1 MQLHPLPGSLTANW
15 GKKAKTW
22 FCLFRSIYK
31 KEGLPFALVPCWKP
45 ADERAVL
52 LYRIR
57 KGRPLR
63 RREGRL
69 ACRSLRC
76 APCAARRSFYILYII
91 KRKGPRV
98 RSPAQLEEKGR
109 VYARCAV
116 LAKRREM
123 AAKERP
129 AYGGALCAFVRV
141 RSDLVLALVVG
152 DDRAPHG
159 EGVIRFGDVQVV
171 HRVVRRRAAPIL
183 VALLAV
189 GDGKSL
195 KVHLAGALV
204 KVV

>member
-1 MQLHPLPGSLTANW
+1 M
-15 GKKAKTW
+15 
-22 FCLFRSIYK
+22 
-31 KEGLPFALVPCWKP
+31 
-45 ADERAVL
+45 
-52 LYRIR
+52 
-57 KGRPLR
+57 
-63 RREGRL
+63 
-69 ACRSLRC
+69 
-76 APCAARRSFYILYII
+76 
-91 KRKGPRV
+91 

-152 DDRAPHG
+152 DDRAPQG

-204 KVV
+204 KVVEEVNKYDNGDNLVIEDFIEFLKNWLINHIIVEDKKFIYELKNSLKTICQDDSDENDDE